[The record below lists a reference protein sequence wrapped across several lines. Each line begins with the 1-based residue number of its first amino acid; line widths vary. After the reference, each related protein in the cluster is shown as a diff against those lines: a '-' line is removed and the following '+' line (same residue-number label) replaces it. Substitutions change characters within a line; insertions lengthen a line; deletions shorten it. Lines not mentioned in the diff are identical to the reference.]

1 MGVIENMKDSAKPV
15 LYGKNGIVSNPPGFF
30 FWCFV
35 TGAASIV
42 FGSILMGALQAEL
55 NGD

>member
-1 MGVIENMKDSAKPV
+1 MGLVDNMKESAKPV
-15 LYGKNGIVSNPPGFF
+15 LYGKNGVVSNPAGFA